1 MSSAAVEHIRAVL
14 AEGVTVEAV
23 RLEEPHLSALVAS
36 GLLDAGRIH
45 TLDAG
50 DTAGRMVVTTPDGEY
65 QTVLPSI

>member
-1 MSSAAVEHIRAVL
+1 MSAAVEHIRAVL
-14 AEGVTVEAV
+14 AESVTVEAV

-50 DTAGRMVVTTPDGEY
+50 DIAGRMVVSTPDGDY
-65 QTVLPSI
+65 TTVLPSL